1 MTLTQEV
8 PMRGM
13 LILVFLVAAMS
24 VFGAAARDNA
34 SDRAA
39 IQQVLDA
46 HGNAWTKG
54 DAVAAASVM
63 TEDADWVSGGGDVIE
78 GRPAIEAAHRE
89 WLSGGAKGSRHAH
102 LGTPKI
108 RFIRSDVAVVDGDS
122 YIGGLRD
129 ERGKEMPPSFSR
141 YTAVMVK
148 DGGGWKVSAF
158 RSLPQLKSKLT
169 PADVH

>member
-1 MTLTQEV
+1 MREV
-8 PMRGM
+8 
-13 LILVFLVAAMS
+13 LVAAFLVGTMS
-24 VFGAAARDNA
+24 IVAVASGDNV

-63 TEDADWVSGGGDVIE
+63 TEDADWVSGGGDIFE
-78 GRPAIEAAHRE
+78 GRSAIEAAHRE
-89 WLSGGAKGSRHAH
+89 WLSGDAKGTRHSH
-102 LGTPKI
+102 PGQPKI
-108 RFIRSDVAVVDGDS
+108 RFIRPGVAIVDGDS
-122 YIGGLRD
+122 YMGGVRD
-129 ERGKEMPPSFSR
+129 EQGKEMPPSFSR

-148 DGGGWKVSAF
+148 DGRGWKVAAF

-169 PADVH
+169 PADIH